1 VNARPPRVWLALAL
15 LCVTSLIVYAPSF
28 LVPFQFDDYGR
39 LANNAALQAGEFLA
53 ALTWLGNSRLLP
65 SLTLWFDYQ
74 LYGDDPT
81 GYHLLNLAMHLIA
94 ACGVFALA
102 AALCATPRLR
112 GRWTPGGALVLATV
126 AALLFAVHPVQTEAV
141 TYIIQR
147 AAVMAAAFYIWA
159 AVCFVRGR
167 NRANAGALSA
177 ARPLY
182 VATAVLGLAALLSKE
197 NAATLP
203 LVLLA
208 AEWIFFARPRR
219 RVLLAGAAVLPLLS
233 LAVLALKAWLWSPL
247 LSNGEERFR
256 FWQRMVLAVTGYAT
270 GSTLTA
276 TPPTAVY
283 ALTQAIVIPRY
294 LLLLIAPWGLNVD
307 HDVPL
312 QSGLSAAVV
321 VGLLIVLGLIVAA
334 IVAARRAPL
343 IGFGLWW
350 FLLAL
355 TVESSL
361 VPLSD
366 AMAERRLYLAMPG
379 IGLIAGSLAAAL
391 WRRAPRPAAAAS
403 GLVIGALALLTMTRL
418 EVWQSPLTL
427 WRDAADKAPRKAR
440 PWLNLGVAH
449 SLEGRYD
456 RAIDAYCRALALQP
470 DDDLTRENLE
480 LALMET
486 GRMNPTDGKAVAQQ
500 DGGVIYE
507 LPDAAAYCPAQK

>member
-1 VNARPPRVWLALAL
+1 MSARPPRVWLALAL
-15 LCVTSLIVYAPSF
+15 LCLTTLIAYAPSF
-28 LVPFQFDDYGR
+28 LVPFQYDDYGR
-39 LANNAALQAGEFLA
+39 LTNNAALQAGEFLA

-81 GYHLLNLAMHLIA
+81 GYHLLNLALHLIA

-112 GRWTPGGALVLATV
+112 GRWTPGGALVLATT
-126 AALLFAVHPVQTEAV
+126 AALLFAVHPIQTEAV

-147 AAVMAAAFYIWA
+147 STVMAAALYIWA
-159 AVCFVRGR
+159 VVCFVRGR
-167 NRANAGALSA
+167 NRAAGVAPGA

-182 VATAVLGLAALLSKE
+182 VATAVLGVAALLSKE

-208 AEWIFFARPRR
+208 AEWIFFTRPRR
-219 RVLLAGAAVLPLLS
+219 RVLLIGAAVLPLLG
-233 LAVLALKAWLWSPL
+233 LAVLALKAWLWRPL
-247 LSNGEERFR
+247 LPSGEERFR

-270 GSTLTA
+270 GSALTA
-276 TPPTAVY
+276 TPPAAIY
-283 ALTQAIVIPRY
+283 ALTQAVVIPRY

-312 QSGLSAAVV
+312 QTGPSAAVV
-321 VGLLIVLGLIVAA
+321 IGLLVVAGLIAAA

-343 IGFGLWW
+343 LGVGLWW

-355 TVESSL
+355 AVESSI

-391 WRRAPRPAAAAS
+391 WQRAPRRAAAAG
-403 GLVIGALALLTMTRL
+403 GLVLATLVGLTMTRL
-418 EVWQSPLTL
+418 AVWQSPLTL
-427 WRDAADKAPRKAR
+427 WRAAADEAPGKAR

-486 GRMNPTDGKAVAQQ
+486 GQMNPTDGKPVAQQ

-507 LPDAAAYCPAQK
+507 LPDAAAYCPQK